1 MNLLEVRTAAA
12 QMSGRYDLVTPST
25 FANNGMDFHILSGQ
39 KYLDRLITL
48 PDSKANLFFAP
59 IAGEYSITIPSSCR
73 VLHEVWANDA
83 ESRYLLTKLE
93 PAEFK
98 YKYMEP
104 ISTITAGAPVDYTFI
119 DTRSLEA
126 TYQNVLAEYLG
137 KPAVDGSG
145 YGYRGIVFGPQFD
158 AQYVIEV
165 IGLFHQVELIADADT
180 NYWSYAAPELL
191 IMSTLRSIEIFNR
204 NTEGINDWTSAIL
217 SAINDMDADIVD
229 EESYGVDQLE
239 G

>member
-12 QMSGRYDLVTPST
+12 EVSGRYDLVTPST

-39 KYLDRLITL
+39 KYLDRLITI
-48 PDSKANLFFAP
+48 PDSKANIFFAP
-59 IAGEYSITIPSSCR
+59 VAGEYSITIPSSCR
-73 VLHEVWANDA
+73 VLQEVWASNDEA
-83 ESRYLLTKLE
+83 RYMLTKLD
-93 PAEFK
+93 PADFK
-98 YKYMEP
+98 AKYLYP
-104 ISTITAGAPVDYTFI
+104 VASITAEAPIEYAFI
-119 DTRSLEA
+119 DSRSLSA
-126 TYQNVLAEYLG
+126 DYQDLLAEYLD

-165 IGLFHQVELIADADT
+165 IGLFHQVELQADADT
-180 NYWSYAAPELL
+180 NYWSYAAPNLL
-191 IMSTLRSIEIFNR
+191 LMATMRSIEIFNR
-204 NTEGINDWTSAIL
+204 NTEGVNDWTASIKTEL
-217 SAINDMDADIVD
+217 IDMDYDVAE